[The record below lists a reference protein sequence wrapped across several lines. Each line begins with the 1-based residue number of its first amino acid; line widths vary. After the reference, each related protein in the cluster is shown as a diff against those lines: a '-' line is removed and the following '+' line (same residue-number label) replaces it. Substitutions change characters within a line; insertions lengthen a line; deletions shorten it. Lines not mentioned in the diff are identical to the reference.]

1 MTTSMVDDY
10 RYVTP
15 LYTKG
20 QAADLIGVPR
30 QTFRN
35 WAVGYAYK
43 RVDGVSVAAE
53 PLVTTAGSPRQH
65 SPTVPFVGLAEGFML
80 AAFRSAG
87 VPMTRIRPAIQWLE
101 RNIGLAQALASQRL
115 ATDGAEVLWDFKHH
129 TNVPAERE
137 AVDGLVVVRKGGQ
150 QVFRPVIRDYL
161 QRVSYQDGWVR
172 VIRLPSYRSVEVTV
186 DPWING
192 GQPTLASRGI
202 RIADVLG
209 RLRAGEDALDIA
221 GDYQLSL
228 SEVELLAAQA
238 A

>member
-1 MTTSMVDDY
+1 MVEDY

-20 QAADLIGVPR
+20 QAADLIDVPR

-43 RVDGVSVAAE
+43 RVDGVSVAAD

-65 SPTVPFVGLAEGFML
+65 APTVPFVGLAEGYML
-80 AAFRSAG
+80 AAFRKAG
-87 VPMTRIRPAIQWLE
+87 VPMARIRPAIRWLE
-101 RNIGLAQALASQRL
+101 RNIGLTQALASQRL

-129 TNVPAERE
+129 TNDPAEQE
-137 AVDGLVVVRKGGQ
+137 AVDGLVAVRKGGQ
-150 QVFRPVIRDYL
+150 QVFRPVVREYL

-172 VIRLPSYRSVEVTV
+172 VILLPGYHDIDVTV

-202 RIADVLG
+202 RVADVLG
-209 RLRAGEDALDIA
+209 RLMAGEDSHDVAH
-221 GDYQLSL
+221 DYDLPPN
-228 SEVELLAAQA
+228 EVAVLAQQA